1 LFRRHACTPP
11 WSAEVT
17 PNCFIGRDANGQA
30 LSYIYSEPGRRSGG
44 QAAQQRRG
52 AADCQQHRQAA
63 EAVALKATAAMGND
77 TKGGCNMP
85 KLRLA
90 ARRSQLALARHQ
102 KRLQQECPRQFQFG

>member
-1 LFRRHACTPP
+1 MADVMLSTKLRFVRREGGPP
-11 WSAEVT
+11 D
-17 PNCFIGRDANGQA
+17 RGQ
-30 LSYIYSEPGRRSGG
+30 Y
-44 QAAQQRRG
+44 
-52 AADCQQHRQAA
+52 RQAA
-63 EAVALKATAAMGND
+63 RAVALKATAAMGND